1 MEWTGQSATGA
12 RETNE
17 DRWGQRAV
25 MAGGRVRS
33 TAVICDG
40 MGGMKH
46 GERAAELARD
56 GFLRAHSFS
65 AGLQEH
71 ERMDFAV
78 HMANNAISEDIEAVP
93 DRRGMGTTLAA
104 ASVDSST
111 LVWTTVGD
119 STVWIWRHR
128 TQQLHRLSEPHHSA
142 DAPNTLTSAIAG
154 EAINQ
159 ESGVDRGWLELDVG
173 DHVMLASDGIDTL
186 THRQIQ
192 VVVTTAVAAGKSIT
206 EEVIRA
212 VLNVGRPRQ
221 DNVTI
226 ASIEPVRTASTGAT
240 DAG

>member
-25 MAGGRVRS
+25 MASGRLRS
-33 TAVICDG
+33 TGVICDG
-40 MGGMKH
+40 IGGTRY

-56 GFLRAHSFS
+56 AFLGAHSFS

-78 HMANNAISEDIEAVP
+78 HMANNAVREDVEANP
-93 DRRGMGTTLAA
+93 GRRGMGTTLAA
-104 ASVDSST
+104 ASVDDGT

-119 STVWIWRHR
+119 STVWIWRRR
-128 TQQLHRLSEPHHSA
+128 TQQLHRLSEPHHTA
-142 DAPNTLTSAIAG
+142 DAPNRLTSAIVG
-154 EAINQ
+154 EPIN
-159 ESGVDRGWLELDVG
+159 EEAGVDRGWLWLEEG
-173 DHVMLASDGIDTL
+173 DHVILASDGVDTL
-186 THRQIQ
+186 TRRQIEA
-192 VVVTTAVAAGKSIT
+192 VVTTAVDAGKPIAKQI
-206 EEVIRA
+206 IRA
-212 VLNVGRPRQ
+212 VLGIGRPEQ

-226 ASIEPVRTASTGAT
+226 ASIETLKTTSTRAT